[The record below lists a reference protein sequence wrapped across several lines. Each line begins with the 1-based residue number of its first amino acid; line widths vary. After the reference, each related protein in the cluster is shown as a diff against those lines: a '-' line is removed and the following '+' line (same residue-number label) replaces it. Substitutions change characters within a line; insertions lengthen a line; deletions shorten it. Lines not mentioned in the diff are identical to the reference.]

1 MRRSATCLLAVFAL
15 SPASPLS
22 AAAFQNGSFETGP
35 VGPVNICGGCNGAPY
50 IGTFAA
56 GYTGIAGWTVTA
68 GSVDI
73 LLAPGWPPKHGA
85 RAIDL
90 DGLDPGTI
98 SQTFD
103 TRPGATYRVSFDLA
117 ANFYGGPTIKSVL
130 VTAPGVS
137 QAFNFDSSA
146 RSAANMGW
154 QTQTIRFRATDTRS
168 TLSFASQDPPGSSFG
183 PALDNVIVAEVSGV
197 LAQLA
202 SGGGWKTTITLVNP
216 SSTQNVARLAF
227 WADDGSPLT
236 LPFTVSQ
243 QGTSLVVTA
252 SSLERTMD
260 ASATLL
266 VETEESS
273 STTFAGWIG
282 VQCSGSVIGFAI
294 FRQRSPSGNDAEGT
308 APLENANATNLILP
322 YDNTKG
328 FSTGVAL
335 VNPATGPASISFA
348 LRDDNGA
355 QLGVQSIALPANG
368 HTSFAVANRF
378 PLAAGRRGIIE
389 IQNTTGGGIAAL
401 GLRFRPFGTFTS
413 IPVAAW

>member
-1 MRRSATCLLAVFAL
+1 MRRSALCLLVVFAL

-22 AAAFQNGSFETGP
+22 AATFQNGSFEFGP
-35 VGPVNICGGCNGAPY
+35 AGPVNICGGCNNAPY
-50 IGTFAA
+50 IGTFTA
-56 GYTGIAGWTVTA
+56 GYTGITGWTITA

-73 LLAPGWPPKHGA
+73 LLAPGWPPSHGA

-90 DGLDPGTI
+90 DGSDPGAI

-117 ANFYGGPTIKSVL
+117 ANFYAGPTVKSVL

-137 QAFNFDSSA
+137 QAFNFDSTG
-146 RSAANMGW
+146 RSADNMGW
-154 QTQTIRFRATDTRS
+154 QTKTIQFRATDTRS

-183 PALDNVIVAEVSGV
+183 PALDNVVVTEVSGV

-216 SSTQNVARLAF
+216 SSIQNVTRLAF

-243 QGTSLVVTA
+243 QGTSVAVTA
-252 SSLERTMD
+252 SSLERTLD
-260 ASATLL
+260 AGATLL
-266 VETEESS
+266 VETEASS
-273 STTFAGWIG
+273 SIPFVGWTG
-282 VQCSGSVIGFAI
+282 VQSSGSVIGFAI

-308 APLENANATNLILP
+308 APLESTNATNLILP

-335 VNPATGPASISFA
+335 VNPTTGPATISFA
-348 LRDDNGA
+348 LRDENGA
-355 QLGVQSIALPANG
+355 QLGVQSIALPGNG
-368 HTSFAVANRF
+368 HTSFAVASRF

-389 IQNTTGGGIAAL
+389 IQNTTGGAMAAL
-401 GLRFRPFGTFTS
+401 GLRFSPFGSFTS
-413 IPVAAW
+413 IPVTAW